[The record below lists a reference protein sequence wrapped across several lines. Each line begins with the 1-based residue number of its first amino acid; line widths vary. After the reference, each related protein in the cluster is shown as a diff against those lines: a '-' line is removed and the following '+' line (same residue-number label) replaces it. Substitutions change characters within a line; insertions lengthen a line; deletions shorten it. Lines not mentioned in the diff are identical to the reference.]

1 MTPLPKPS
9 AAYDPGNEAQARRA
23 IEEADRFNRKRGQD
37 LEISGNERLIISDSA
52 TGERGVLSVVS
63 GVLTWTA
70 L

>member
-9 AAYDPGNEAQARRA
+9 AAYDAGNESQARRI
-23 IEEADRFNRKRGQD
+23 IEDADRFNRKRGQD
-37 LEISGNERLIISDSA
+37 LEIVGAERLIISDSV
-52 TGERGVLSVVS
+52 TGERGVLSVAS